1 MIPTP
6 EFWIKK
12 LDLVPH
18 PEGGYYREV
27 YRSPFL
33 TEIKTPDDRYEDN
46 RNPGT
51 SIYYLLEKD
60 NFSGFHRLKSD
71 EIWHFYTGSDIIIHQ
86 IDPSG
91 NYTKILLGTSDPEV
105 CHLQHIIPA
114 GIWFSAELA
123 DKSGYGLAGC
133 TVFPGF
139 DFRDFEL
146 GSEKELYEQFGLE
159 VIRGRCRLP

>member
-1 MIPTP
+1 MTPTP

-12 LDLVPH
+12 LDLLPH

-27 YRSPFL
+27 YRSPLLADFD
-33 TEIKTPDDRYEDN
+33 TPGIRYNDK
-46 RNPGT
+46 RNAGT

-71 EIWHFYTGSDIIIHQ
+71 EIWHFYCGSDIIIHL
-86 IDPSG
+86 IAPDG
-91 NYTKILLGTSDPEV
+91 EYKKILLGTSDPEI
-105 CHLQHIIPA
+105 CYLQFIIPA

-123 DKSGYGLAGC
+123 DKTGYGLTGC
-133 TVFPGF
+133 NVFPGF

-146 GSEKELYEQFGLE
+146 GSEKELYELFGLE
-159 VIRGRCRLP
+159 VIKGRCRLP